1 MAGVRQAPGGASSIC
16 LGLDDSEKAK
26 ISSNAF
32 ASNACQNSG
41 NVLTERPTTLLLA
54 PPGGRSTICLGES
67 PKAVKLAAGEKPGC
81 LGDSHTAPSSNA
93 FACGMNQNCGNVLSE
108 RPTILLHAPPG
119 GRSTICLGH
128 DGGYVSKSES
138 RPVGGEDHISW
149 GEPLPQSIT
158 SHRVPAGGKSTICLG
173 VDSVDFVSVSETGTG
188 TAGATEVD
196 TTQESELLAAGAYH
210 RDASQFTSRV
220 PAGGA
225 SSVCLGTDISEWCLS
240 SRALGRSKAPL
251 EEIAKCEATVAQDAE
266 DQLKEDKSVDIVE
279 AHTTQTEGVTL
290 GVETEVCEEKDM
302 SKSKTQEVNALQD
315 LPTPARRAPPGGV
328 ATVLL
333 G

>member
-1 MAGVRQAPGGASSIC
+1 
-16 LGLDDSEKAK
+16 
-26 ISSNAF
+26 
-32 ASNACQNSG
+32 
-41 NVLTERPTTLLLA
+41 
-54 PPGGRSTICLGES
+54 
-67 PKAVKLAAGEKPGC
+67 
-81 LGDSHTAPSSNA
+81 
-93 FACGMNQNCGNVLSE
+93 
-108 RPTILLHAPPG
+108 
-119 GRSTICLGH
+119 
-128 DGGYVSKSES
+128 
-138 RPVGGEDHISW
+138 
-149 GEPLPQSIT
+149 
-158 SHRVPAGGKSTICLG
+158 
-173 VDSVDFVSVSETGTG
+173 VDSVDFVSSETGTG

-196 TTQESELLAAGAYH
+196 ATQESELLAAGAYH

-240 SRALGRSKAPL
+240 SRALGHSKTPV

-279 AHTTQTEGVTL
+279 AHTTQTEDLGGVTL
-290 GVETEVCEEKDM
+290 GVETEVCEEKDL